1 MVRPT
6 DKRPAAGKGRQKRC
20 WEADA
25 MRTNSRRLALAL
37 GLAASLAA
45 VTARADDYPSH
56 PIRLIVP
63 YAAGGGADSVA
74 RIIAKRVGE
83 TIGQAIV
90 IENRS
95 GAGSIIGTELVNK
108 SDPDGYTLLL
118 GQSGPISINPA
129 VYKNLPYDP
138 LKDFAPI
145 TMTTSYPYIMV
156 VSAALGVKTLQEFVA
171 LARRRPGELNYG
183 TTGVGAANH
192 LVTEL
197 FDSKAGIKM
206 THIPYRGTVLAVT
219 DLLAGHVQVVFADPI
234 SALQHINAGTLIALA
249 VTSKERSPVAP
260 TVPTISESGYPG
272 FDAIAWHGIL
282 APAHTPAAIIN
293 KLNAEIVAALK
304 DPETRALLEKQAMQ
318 TVGSSPEAFAG
329 FIRQD
334 IAVWK
339 DVADQAKVE
348 VK

>member
-1 MVRPT
+1 MVL
-6 DKRPAAGKGRQKRC
+6 PAKQGSPPVRVSRNGLGR
-20 WEADA
+20 ADG
-25 MRTNSRRLALAL
+25 MRTNSRLLALVLAL
-37 GLAASLAA
+37 VPALAAG
-45 VTARADDYPSH
+45 TARADDYPSR

-74 RIIAKRVGE
+74 RIVAKRVGE
-83 TIGQAIV
+83 TIGQTIV
-90 IENRS
+90 IENRG

-129 VYKNLPYDP
+129 VYKKLPYDP
-138 LKDFAPI
+138 LMDFAPVS
-145 TMTTSYPYIMV
+145 MTTAYPYIMV
-156 VSAALGVKTLQEFVA
+156 VNPALGVKTLQEFVA
-171 LARRRPGELNYG
+171 LAKSKPDELNYG

-206 THIPYRGTVLAVT
+206 THIPYRGTALAVT
-219 DLLAGHVQVVFADPI
+219 DLIAGQVQVVFADPI
-234 SALQHINAGTLIALA
+234 SALQHINAGTLLALA

-282 APAHTPAAIIN
+282 APANTPPAIIR

-304 DPETRALLEKQAMQ
+304 DPETRTLLEKQAMQ
-318 TVGSSPEAFAG
+318 TVGSSPEAFAS
-329 FIRQD
+329 FIKQD

-339 DVADQAKVE
+339 EVADQAKVE

>member
-1 MVRPT
+1 MQ
-6 DKRPAAGKGRQKRC
+6 ASSRC
-20 WEADA
+20 LAFA
-25 MRTNSRRLALAL
+25 LALATT
-37 GLAASLAA
+37 LAGSA
-45 VTARADDYPSH
+45 TRADDYPSR

-74 RIIAKRVGE
+74 RIVARRVSE

-90 IENRS
+90 IENRG
-95 GAGSIIGTELVNK
+95 GAGSIIGTDLVNK

-129 VYKNLPYDP
+129 IYKKLPYDP
-138 LKDFAPI
+138 VKDFAPI
-145 TMTTSYPYIMV
+145 SMTTAYPYIMV
-156 VSAALGVKTLQEFVA
+156 VNPKLGVKTLKEFVA
-171 LARRRPGELNYG
+171 LAKSKPGELNYG

-206 THIPYRGTVLAVT
+206 THIPYRGTALAVT
-219 DLLAGHVQVVFADPI
+219 DLLAGQVQMVFADPI
-234 SALQHINAGTLIALA
+234 SALPHINAGTLLALA

-260 TVPTISESGYPG
+260 SVPTVSESGYPG

-282 APAHTPAAIIN
+282 APANTPPAIVN
-293 KLNAEIVAALK
+293 KLNTEILAALK
-304 DPETRALLEKQAMQ
+304 DPETAALLEKQAMQ
-318 TVGSSPEAFAG
+318 TVGNSPQAFAD
-329 FIRQD
+329 FIKQD

-339 DVADQAKVE
+339 EVAEQAKLE
-348 VK
+348 LQ